1 MNADLRGLV
10 DSIQESAR
18 LLGHVQARKEAGNYT
33 EADSRFEVAMY
44 QAIAAD
50 KARIELSV
58 AQGQGF
64 VPEGWKLVPLEP
76 TEKMLVAG
84 NYGSTLNL
92 NWHSTIE
99 RYKMQIAAAPAQ
111 PDGVE

>member
-1 MNADLRGLV
+1 MTANADLLGMV

-18 LLGHVQARKEAGNYT
+18 LLGQVQARKEAGNYT
-33 EADSRFEVAMY
+33 PEDARFESAMY

-64 VPEGWKLVPLEP
+64 VCEIDSVG
-76 TEKMLVAG
+76 
-84 NYGSTLNL
+84 
-92 NWHSTIE
+92 E
-99 RYKMQIAAAPAQ
+99 RYGNHFTHTNAILRVYNGYVPQRGDKFVLAAAPAQ
-111 PDGVE
+111 PDGVSK